1 MIYIIS
7 KVITTPSGEV
17 FFNPARGLEVFPT
30 YISALRWLV
39 STKRFHIELGWKVW
53 AMVPI
58 TRTSSG
64 RGELFVLTCHT
75 PFGYTYNLHVSRI
88 PMHGCY

>member
-1 MIYIIS
+1 MIYVIS
-7 KVITTPSGEV
+7 KVITNPSGEV
-17 FFNPARGLEVFPT
+17 FFNPSKGVEVFPT

-53 AMVPI
+53 AMVPFL
-58 TRTSSG
+58 RPSSG
-64 RGELFVLTCHT
+64 RGELFALSIQS

-88 PMHGCY
+88 PMNVCY